1 MARSPFSFRGRPA
14 GAFDSFFGDREVQVL
29 EALWRR
35 TGRVSVRD
43 ITADFPKLAY
53 TTLMTTMDRLHRKGL
68 LHRAK
73 EGRAF
78 LYWPRYSAS
87 ELKSGI
93 AENALRD
100 LLDPDPTLRRAALS
114 FFVDA
119 LGDRDDDLLDEL
131 EALVR
136 EKRQTL
142 KGPQ

>member
-14 GAFDSFFGDREVQVL
+14 GAFDSFFGEREVQVL

-35 TGRVSVRD
+35 PGRVSVRD
-43 ITADFPKLAY
+43 IMVDFPKLAY

-68 LHRAK
+68 LQRAK
-73 EGRAF
+73 EGRAY
-78 LYWPRYSAS
+78 LYWPRYSLK

-93 AENALRD
+93 AQNVFRD
-100 LLDPDPTLRRAALS
+100 LLDPDPAGRRAALS

-119 LGDRDDDLLDEL
+119 LGERDDELLDEL

-142 KGPQ
+142 KGVQ